1 MQPGFRRMLWAS
13 FGERRAPVKLRGAL
27 LRRNYPITQW
37 LLPGRLFYSANF
49 VTTGNCVYRWHLW
62 RDRLPVDYSES
73 SSTETQRASRFSR
86 TSVPAISN
94 SLGNDF
100 IRLSIG
106 ENPGGRRNPAPSPS
120 HCKSPRPGSHSK
132 GHSSRKDSH
141 TDRDSRLLRDGGR
154 DGRVRR
160 RRNPAG

>member
-1 MQPGFRRMLWAS
+1 MLWAS

-73 SSTETQRASRFSR
+73 SSTETRTGVPIFQDTRACDFKFSR
-86 TSVPAISN
+86 KRDRKSV
-94 SLGNDF
+94 
-100 IRLSIG
+100 
-106 ENPGGRRNPAPSPS
+106 
-120 HCKSPRPGSHSK
+120 
-132 GHSSRKDSH
+132 
-141 TDRDSRLLRDGGR
+141 
-154 DGRVRR
+154 V
-160 RRNPAG
+160 